1 MAESEYR
8 FVNVESF
15 DDGTIVRLM
24 LNRPETRNA
33 QHRSMLVEL
42 NEAFLAAEADD
53 NVRVVIL
60 GGEGPMFSSGHDTG
74 SKEMFEE
81 LRGPNS
87 ASDGEDQR
95 RLARGRREPHAP
107 GVALLLPEHAAVA
120 QPAQDH
126 GGAGA
131 RRACTPP
138 ASCSCGRAT

>member
-1 MAESEYR
+1 MSESEYR

-60 GGEGPMFSSGHDTG
+60 GGDGPDVLVG
-74 SKEMFEE
+74 SRHRHQGDV
-81 LRGPNS
+81 RGDS
-87 ASDGEDQR
+87 AAPTSTR
-95 RLARGRREPHAP
+95 PPRSTAAR
-107 GVALLLPEHAAVA
+107 
-120 QPAQDH
+120 
-126 GGAGA
+126 A
-131 RRACTPP
+131 RVPRA
-138 ASCSCGRAT
+138 